1 VKKNVTGRQLA
12 RVRAVKYRDTIWSE
26 LYPGNRHTVT
36 CLQPAVLA
44 SEIALD
50 LAPDQH
56 KRVVWRMDGG
66 AGSDEELRWLLARH
80 YQIVAKGTSNRRA
93 QWAPE
98 ALAKQV
104 KRWDA
109 FADAWLAE
117 VSPYADFG
125 RSVQVF
131 VKKRFKHG
139 EFVYSYYVSTLAL
152 PSKAHF
158 MRYYQDRGAAEVEQF
173 RNDKG
178 GLFLEAR
185 RKHAFAAQKALILLT
200 DLAHNLLADFHRQ
213 ALTGSPFAAFGLK
226 RMVRDLLEM
235 PGNLVFVDS
244 QLKRID
250 LLASHPHAK
259 SLLFCL
265 KTYL

>member
-1 VKKNVTGRQLA
+1 
-12 RVRAVKYRDTIWSE
+12 
-26 LYPGNRHTVT
+26 
-36 CLQPAVLA
+36 LA

-93 QWAPE
+93 Q

-125 RSVQVF
+125 RPVQVF

-139 EFVYSYYVSTLAL
+139 EFVYSYYVSTL
-152 PSKAHF
+152 
-158 MRYYQDRGAAEVEQF
+158 
-173 RNDKG
+173 
-178 GLFLEAR
+178 AR

-200 DLAHNLLADFHRQ
+200 DLAHNLLANFHRQ
-213 ALTGSPFAAFGLK
+213 ALTPSPFAAFGLK
-226 RMVRDLLEM
+226 RIVRDLLEM
-235 PGNLVFVDS
+235 PGNLVFAGS
-244 QLKRID
+244 QLKRIE
-250 LLASHPHAK
+250 LQASHPHAK
-259 SLLFCL
+259 SLLTCL
-265 KTYL
+265 KNYL

>member
-1 VKKNVTGRQLA
+1 MA
-12 RVRAVKYRDTIWSE
+12 RVSAVKYRETIWSE

-93 QWAPE
+93 QV
-98 ALAKQV
+98 LAKQV

-109 FADAWLAE
+109 FEDAWLAE
-117 VSPYADFG
+117 VTPYADFG
-125 RSVQVF
+125 GGPLGAVQVF
-131 VKKRFKHG
+131 VKKRRKEG
-139 EFVYSYYVSTLAL
+139 EFVYSYYVSTLTL
-152 PSKAHF
+152 PSKARF
-158 MRYYQDRGAAEVEQF
+158 MRYYQDRGAAEIEQF

-185 RKHAFAAQKALILLT
+185 RKQSFAAQKALILLT
-200 DLAHNLLADFHRQ
+200 DLAHNLLADFHRL
-213 ALTGSPFAAFGLK
+213 ALIGSPLATFGLK

-235 PGNLVFVDS
+235 PGNLVFAGL

-250 LLASHPHAK
+250 LLASHPYAK
-259 SLLFCL
+259 SLLICL
-265 KTYL
+265 KKYL

>member
-1 VKKNVTGRQLA
+1 MA
-12 RVRAVKYRDTIWSE
+12 RVSAVNYRETIWSE

-80 YQIVAKGTSNRRA
+80 YHIVAKGTSNRRA
-93 QWAPE
+93 Q

-109 FADAWLAE
+109 FEEAWLAE
-117 VSPYADFG
+117 VTPYTDFG
-125 RSVQVF
+125 RPVQVF
-131 VKKRFKHG
+131 VKKRLKQG
-139 EFVYSYYVSTLAL
+139 EFVYSYYVSTLTL
-152 PSKAHF
+152 PSKARF
-158 MRYYQDRGAAEVEQF
+158 MRYYQDRGAAEIEQF

-185 RKHAFAAQKALILLT
+185 RKQSFPAQKALILLT

-213 ALTGSPFAAFGLK
+213 SLTGSPFAAFGLK
-226 RMVRDLLEM
+226 RIVRDLLEM
-235 PGNLVFVDS
+235 PGNLVFEDT

-250 LLASHPHAK
+250 LLASHPHAEL
-259 SLLFCL
+259 LLFCL
-265 KTYL
+265 KKYL

>member
-1 VKKNVTGRQLA
+1 MKKNITGRQLA
-12 RVRAVKYRDTIWSE
+12 RVSAVNYRETIWSE

-36 CLQPAVLA
+36 CLRPAVLA
-44 SEIALD
+44 SETALD

-66 AGSDEELRWLLARH
+66 AGSDEEIRWLLARH
-80 YQIVAKGTSNRRA
+80 YHIVAKGTSNRRA
-93 QWAPE
+93 Q

-109 FADAWLAE
+109 FDDAWLAE
-117 VSPYADFG
+117 VTPYTDFG
-125 RSVQVF
+125 RPVQVF
-131 VKKRFKHG
+131 VKKRLKQG
-139 EFVYSYYVSTLAL
+139 EFVYSYYVSTLTL
-152 PSKAHF
+152 PSNARF
-158 MRYYQDRGAAEVEQF
+158 MRYYQDRGAAEIEQF

-185 RKHAFAAQKALILLT
+185 RKQSFPAQKALILLT

-213 ALTGSPFAAFGLK
+213 SLTGSPFASFGLK
-226 RMVRDLLEM
+226 RIVRDLLEM
-235 PGNLVFVDS
+235 PGNLVFENT

-250 LLASHPHAK
+250 LLASHPHAEL
-259 SLLFCL
+259 LLFCL
-265 KTYL
+265 KKYL